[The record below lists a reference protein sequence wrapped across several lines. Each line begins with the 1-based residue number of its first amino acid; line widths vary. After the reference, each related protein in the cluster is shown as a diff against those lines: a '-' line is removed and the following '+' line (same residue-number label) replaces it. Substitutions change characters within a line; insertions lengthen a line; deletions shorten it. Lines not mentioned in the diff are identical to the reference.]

1 MELVM
6 LGTGAADG
14 WPNPFCTC
22 PSCLAALSSETIR
35 GHTAALVDNR
45 ILLDCGPEV
54 PRAASRFGRT
64 LAHVEHILL
73 THSHPDHLGP
83 MALLFRSWASR
94 TEPLQVLGPPDA
106 LALCRDWVGP
116 DDPVTFTPLETGQSI
131 MLGTYR
137 VRALEAAHEVP
148 TLLYDITDASGTR
161 IFWATDTGPLPE
173 STVDAL
179 ADARFDAVFLEETF
193 GYKTDHGTGHHD
205 LPNFAETVSRL
216 RNCDAIAD
224 RTDVVAVHLGHH
236 NPVENELSEALRVS
250 GARAVPDGA
259 VLEIGV
265 GQSHRTLVTGGA
277 RSGKSTYAEGLLAG
291 YRNVTY
297 IATGDPQDDDPDWI
311 ERIASHRARRPSTWT
326 TVETS
331 DVTEIFAAATT
342 PILLDCLGT
351 WLTARLDRHQAWA
364 TEDLSAVHA
373 DIDVLAD
380 AWTACPVPIVAV
392 TNEVGSGVVPD
403 TKSGRLFR
411 DLLGLVNSRIASE
424 SESVVL
430 MTAGLPLS
438 LRV

>member
-1 MELVM
+1 M
-6 LGTGAADG
+6 
-14 WPNPFCTC
+14 
-22 PSCLAALSSETIR
+22 
-35 GHTAALVDNR
+35 
-45 ILLDCGPEV
+45 
-54 PRAASRFGRT
+54 
-64 LAHVEHILL
+64 
-73 THSHPDHLGP
+73 
-83 MALLFRSWASR
+83 
-94 TEPLQVLGPPDA
+94 
-106 LALCRDWVGP
+106 
-116 DDPVTFTPLETGQSI
+116 
-131 MLGTYR
+131 
-137 VRALEAAHEVP
+137 
-148 TLLYDITDASGTR
+148 
-161 IFWATDTGPLPE
+161 
-173 STVDAL
+173 
-179 ADARFDAVFLEETF
+179 
-193 GYKTDHGTGHHD
+193 
-205 LPNFAETVSRL
+205 
-216 RNCDAIAD
+216 
-224 RTDVVAVHLGHH
+224 VAVHLGHH
-236 NPVENELSEALRVS
+236 NPVENELSEALRLS

-331 DVTEIFAAATT
+331 EVTEILAAATT